1 MEINPML
8 VTWTSHILADRRRLI
23 LKKIAECKP
32 ELKGQIRSFSK
43 KYELEP
49 KAQPIQYKL

>member
-1 MEINPML
+1 ML
-8 VTWTSHILADRRRLI
+8 VTWTSHILADRRRII

-49 KAQPIQYKL
+49 KAQPIQYQL

>member
-1 MEINPML
+1 ML